1 MSNLFKALIITL
13 FVFPVA
19 SIAQDC
25 NNIVRYCP
33 HSKREG
39 FIFNMQSESGAFVQ
53 GDTSEISIIVYKGM
67 EYKISLCS
75 PSHPQLNGSFEFK
88 IVEHITSGKWVEQ
101 TTYTTEVE
109 YDDYGLEIGEKQ
121 IPSTTRKRVYSTE
134 EIVRYDNTADENAQ
148 DFTFQSN
155 KTRKLYIKVFIPEM
169 GGGEQEMDLEG
180 ESYACVGLLI
190 EHQSGV
196 KTGFKR

>member
-1 MSNLFKALIITL
+1 MSNLIKALIITL
-13 FVFPVA
+13 FVLPLSNF
-19 SIAQDC
+19 AQDC

-33 HSKREG
+33 HSKKEG
-39 FIFNMQSESGAFVQ
+39 FVFNMQSESGAFVQ
-53 GDTSEISIIVYKGM
+53 GDTSEVSIIVYKGM

-75 PSHPQLNGSFEFK
+75 PSHPQLNGTFQFK
-88 IVEHITSGKWVEQ
+88 IVEHITRGEWEEK

-121 IPSTTRKRVYSTE
+121 IPSTTKKRVYTTE
-134 EIVRYDNTADENAQ
+134 EIIRYDNSADENAQ
-148 DFTFQSN
+148 EFTFQSN
-155 KTRKLYIKVFIPEM
+155 KTRKLYIKVFVPEM
-169 GGGEQEMDLEG
+169 GGEQEMGLEG
-180 ESYACVGLLI
+180 ESYSCVGLLI